1 GDTIRFGID
10 KCKQNLLDR
19 IEPTFQMLKNAKITS
34 VDFREVLGKISFNDN
49 VTPKKES
56 FVYLDPVYLGTQH
69 YYKVPKWSINDT
81 EDCFKLMDSCGIK
94 CAMSEFDSPQ

>member
-1 GDTIRFGID
+1 IELLPISESLLKYWKTHKESEPIKKALRFLLLSNFTYLGKGDTIRFGID

-56 FVYLDPVYLGTQH
+56 FVYL
-69 YYKVPKWSINDT
+69 
-81 EDCFKLMDSCGIK
+81 
-94 CAMSEFDSPQ
+94 